1 MRNAGQRKVMKA
13 LAVLVFVLAG
23 ASSTLAQGIPG
34 GAQQGYERGNCVA
47 GPIGAVVGAAVG
59 GVIGG
64 LVGGVNGM
72 LGIEQRQRQDERRR
86 RDATGQGCEPPRR

>member
-1 MRNAGQRKVMKA
+1 MKSLAGCVLLIA
-13 LAVLVFVLAG
+13 LVLAVTAH
-23 ASSTLAQGIPG
+23 AQGIPG
-34 GAQQGYERGNCVA
+34 GAQQGYDEGNCVA

-72 LGIEQRQRQDERRR
+72 LGIEQRKNPTPRDRGKTAPRCNDQKRR
-86 RDATGQGCEPPRR
+86 